1 MPTYTIPKQ
10 ELIFLNNTDGK
21 NVKKYISKDDENH
34 RIIRY
39 IKDKLQTDED
49 YSMYGKYRSVI
60 IDKDNYVVGFS
71 PPKSISFDLFMQQN
85 SFDDIKVEEL
95 IEGTMINLFY
105 NNFKKEW
112 NIATRTT
119 VGAKNKFVQEEDID
133 TFRVM
138 FLEACNEIGLD
149 FEQLPKIGDDENT
162 YYSYSFVL
170 QHPKNRIVSRTKDN
184 KCFIYL
190 VEMYQ
195 LIKKETETD
204 INTVDTTKFM
214 ELFSKLGI
222 SIPPDLVLKNS
233 INDYDTLLKLSTGG
247 EFNDSWSEKDLTCFG
262 GFVIKNKNTNIRT
275 KIRDEHYEYIRKLRG
290 NQIKPKYH
298 YLSLRKQKRLQEYL
312 SFYPEDKKKYD
323 VYRQEISDYAYNL
336 WQSYIGCYIKK
347 EKPVKEWPHKFRVHM
362 FKIHEEFKATREII
376 SLNKVYIY
384 FNKLHESQQMYLLNY
399 KEDPENIVEN
409 DEQIVS
415 EVIESAVKEVFKKE
429 TSS

>member
-10 ELIFLNNTDGK
+10 ELIFLNNTEGK
-21 NVKKYISKDDENH
+21 HVKIYENKNDPNH
-34 RIIRY
+34 KIIRY
-39 IKDKLQTDED
+39 IKDKLETDED

-60 IDKDNYVVGFS
+60 VDKDNYVVGFS
-71 PPKSISFDLFMQQN
+71 PPKSISLRSFMSNSPENRFDN
-85 SFDDIKVEEL
+85 IKVEEL

-105 NNFKKEW
+105 DNFKKEW
-112 NIATRTT
+112 NIATRST
-119 VGAKNKFVQEEDID
+119 VGAKNKFVQEEDIG
-133 TFRVM
+133 TFRAM
-138 FLEACNEIGLD
+138 FLEACNEVGLD
-149 FEQLPKIGDDENT
+149 FEQLPKTGDDENT

-195 LIKKETETD
+195 LIQKETGTD
-204 INTVDTTKFM
+204 INTVDTSKFM

-222 SIPPDLVLKNS
+222 SIPPDLVLNNS
-233 INDYDTLLKLSTGG
+233 ITDYDTLLKLCTGA
-247 EFNDSWSEKDLTCFG
+247 EFNDSWSKKDFTCFG
-262 GFVIKNKNTNIRT
+262 GFMIKNKNTNIRT

-312 SFYPEDKKKYD
+312 NFYPEDKKKYD

-347 EKPVKEWPHKFRVHM
+347 QKPVKEWPHKFRVHM
-362 FKIHEEFKATREII
+362 FNIHEEFKETRQII
-376 SLNKVYIY
+376 TLNKVYIY

-399 KEDPENIVEN
+399 KEGDEKKSSVVEN
-409 DEQIVS
+409 VL
-415 EVIESAVKEVFKKE
+415 KEVVDE
-429 TSS
+429 TVATANSV